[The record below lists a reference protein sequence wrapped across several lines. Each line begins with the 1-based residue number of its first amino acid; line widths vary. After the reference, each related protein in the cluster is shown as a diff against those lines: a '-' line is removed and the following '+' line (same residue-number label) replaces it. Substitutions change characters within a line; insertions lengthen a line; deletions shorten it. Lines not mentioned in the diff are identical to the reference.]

1 MGVCISVLGAGFKLS
16 PIGQVTGREK
26 TLRRYRLDGDHLKRQ
41 MPWILKG
48 HVTWVRDQLLRK
60 YSIDQLNNDDVWY
73 FEVIEAPEIHFRG
86 ISETDIAKMY
96 DYFSPSALELHEI
109 QQKYGNQNDFTV
121 VLANLID
128 LYQKAFQ
135 NAMNKLKVV

>member
-1 MGVCISVLGAGFKLS
+1 
-16 PIGQVTGREK
+16 
-26 TLRRYRLDGDHLKRQ
+26 

-86 ISETDIAKMY
+86 ISETDIALMY
-96 DYFSPSALELHEI
+96 DYFSPSALEIHEI

>member
-1 MGVCISVLGAGFKLS
+1 MRS
-16 PIGQVTGREK
+16 
-26 TLRRYRLDGDHLKRQ
+26 Q
-41 MPWILKG
+41 MRWILKG

-73 FEVIEAPEIHFRG
+73 SEVIEAPEIHFRG
-86 ISETDIAKMY
+86 ISETDIAQMY

-109 QQKYGNQNDFTV
+109 QQKYGNQNDFSV

-135 NAMNKLKVV
+135 NAMNKLKEVV